1 MLSFY
6 VRVSRGLREDIQ
18 KLGLF
23 NFSKQYIDF
32 FSISVPNSLQ

>member
-1 MLSFY
+1 MQKFQEVLSKW
-6 VRVSRGLREDIQ
+6 DIQ

-32 FSISVPNSLQ
+32 FIISVPNSLQ

>member
-1 MLSFY
+1 M
-6 VRVSRGLREDIQ
+6 RVSKGLGEDIQ
-18 KLGLF
+18 KLRLF